1 MWSMCVTTT
10 WVAGTGHSI
19 GPGHAGV
26 SVNSHQPLG
35 PGLSLTDGLSFSLPL
50 KGICLIIK
58 HHY

>member
-50 KGICLIIK
+50 KGIC
-58 HHY
+58 